1 MSDVK
6 RLFTEGATDAVGF
19 LGGALIGYGIGW
31 VMGLNIFS
39 EGYDTR
45 SILAIALVGL
55 GGGVGLN
62 LARRWR
68 SARAAHTAATTP
80 FKSK

>member
-1 MSDVK
+1 MSTSR
-6 RLFTEGATDAVGF
+6 RLLVEGASDAIGF
-19 LGGALIGYGIGW
+19 LAGALLGYGIGYLL
-31 VMGLNIFS
+31 GLDLFA

-45 SILAIALVGL
+45 SIFAIALVGL

-68 SARAAHTAATTP
+68 NARTRTTQQ
-80 FKSK
+80 KR

>member
-1 MSDVK
+1 MSQSK
-6 RLFTEGATDAVGF
+6 RLLIEGASDAVGF
-19 LGGALIGYGIGW
+19 LAGALIGYGIGYLL
-31 VMGLNIFS
+31 GLDLFA

-62 LARRWR
+62 AARRWR
-68 SARAAHTAATTP
+68 ASRQAQSNN
-80 FKSK
+80 K